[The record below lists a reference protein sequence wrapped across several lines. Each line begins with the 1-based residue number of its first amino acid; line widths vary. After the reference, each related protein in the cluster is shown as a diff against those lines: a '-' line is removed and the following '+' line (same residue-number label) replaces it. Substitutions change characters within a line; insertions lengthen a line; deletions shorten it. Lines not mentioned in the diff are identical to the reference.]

1 MHNNWCPE
9 IYRGLFVDRINDDR
23 IRVAPCCQAESSVE
37 LVDTFDFNLSPHL
50 NKLRQEFNNGNYPSA
65 CNRCWKVEKNGHKS
79 RRQSAIEFFNIA
91 TPNTEVVLE
100 GLDHSA
106 TWACNLACI
115 MCGPDNS
122 SLWAS
127 ELNYT
132 KTELIDIGRQFQK
145 SSQFL
150 DKIDLSSIK
159 KIHFNGGEPLLNNDQ
174 SKLLEELD
182 KQGVLKDAFI
192 SYNTNGTI
200 MPSTKIINL
209 WKKARLVKLFF
220 SIDATNSAF
229 EYIRWPAKW
238 ETVKSN
244 LLAMKEQLP
253 HNVMFGFNVTV
264 GCYNLFEMVDICDW
278 FEQNLQSNR
287 EHDQSDFNWQLADN
301 FAIQNLNQ
309 EAKLSAIEC
318 LDSVPRLHGIVNYIK
333 SVLPAVENNEWVN
346 ALDII
351 DRRRGTNWRTSL
363 QIAKYY

>member
-1 MHNNWCPE
+1 MYNNWCPE
-9 IYRGLFVDRINDDR
+9 IYRGLYVDRINDDR

-65 CNRCWKVEKNGHKS
+65 CNRCWKAEKNGHKS

-106 TWACNLACI
+106 SWACNLACI
-115 MCGPDNS
+115 MCGPVSS

-145 SSQFL
+145 SNQFL
-150 DKIDLSSIK
+150 DTIDLSSIK

-174 SKLLEELD
+174 STLLEELD
-182 KQGVLKDAFI
+182 KQGVLKDTFI
-192 SYNTNGTI
+192 SYNTNGTV

-220 SIDATNSAF
+220 SIDATDSAF

-238 ETVKSN
+238 ETVNSN

-264 GCYNLFEMVDICDW
+264 GCYNLFEMVDVFNW

-287 EHDQSDFNWQLADN
+287 EHDQSDFNWQLANN
-301 FAIQNLNQ
+301 FAIDNLTQ
-309 EAKLSAIEC
+309 EAKFSAIEC
-318 LDSVPRLHGIVNYIK
+318 LDSVPQLHGIVKHINSTLTYDKNDKWID
-333 SVLPAVENNEWVN
+333 

-351 DRRRGTNWRTSL
+351 DRRRGTNWRASL

>member
-9 IYRGLFVDRINDDR
+9 IYRGLYVDRINDDR